1 MGYEKVAEYA
11 GSLWV
16 EGKSDEWVLILNNG
30 QLK

>member
-1 MGYEKVAEYA
+1 MGYEKVADYA

-30 QLK
+30 